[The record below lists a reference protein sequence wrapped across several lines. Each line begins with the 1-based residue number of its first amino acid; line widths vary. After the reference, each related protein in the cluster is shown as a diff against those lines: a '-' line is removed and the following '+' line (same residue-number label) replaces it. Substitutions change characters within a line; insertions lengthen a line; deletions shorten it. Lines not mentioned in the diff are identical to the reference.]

1 MTNEAFWPAAVSRRT
16 LLSILDWLPA
26 SVGPRS
32 TANPMTEIANVA
44 ANLIPLLTS
53 SDLPQPS
60 FTLSHFSPRTKQRL
74 PSPSRNGSRQRA
86 RRPADVR
93 CLAARDQPGRPQQ
106 GLDG

>member
-16 LLSILDWLPA
+16 LLSILAWLLLA

-32 TANPMTEIANVA
+32 TANPATEIANVA
-44 ANLIPLLTS
+44 ASLIPLLTS

-60 FTLSHFSPRTKQRL
+60 ITLSHFSPRTKQRL

-86 RRPADVR
+86 RKPADVR
-93 CLAARDQPGRPQQ
+93 DRKSKRL
-106 GLDG
+106 